1 MSPRRV
7 GWLLAAGIA
16 VVVFA
21 IWLSSRRHLERDMVV
36 GALVLPGLEHN
47 VNTVTK
53 LTLRKGDGAHAT
65 LQKDQDAWRV
75 QERGWP
81 ADVGRV
87 RKLLLDLGALNIVE
101 EKTRLPAN
109 YPQLGVEDVSS
120 PKATGTLIDVTSPA
134 RTWSVIIGKSSGAK
148 SGYVR
153 VAGAP
158 QTLLAAPLLM
168 VDSDPK
174 GWLERTLLDVPV
186 TRIREVQEHPAQG
199 PAFSASREKK
209 EQNDFAVGPLPKG
222 RELTSAAA
230 AEPITTALTSLS
242 LDDVRKADSKAD
254 PKATRALYKTFDGL
268 ELEVSGHKDGTHP
281 LIAINARSSSKETA
295 AEADQLNA
303 RLSGWE
309 FEVPEYKYNA
319 MFSPLEDLLR
329 KPPQPAKKAASPPQ
343 AAVPPRPASGA
354 PKPAAATPK
363 PPKGTTPPEDGA
375 PGDAAPG
382 KIPSK

>member
-1 MSPRRV
+1 MSARRV

-16 VVVFA
+16 VIAFA
-21 IWLSSRRHLERDMVV
+21 IWLSSRRHLERDMMV

-53 LTLRKGDGAHAT
+53 VSLRKGDGAHAT
-65 LQKDQDAWRV
+65 LEKDKDAWRV

-120 PKATGTLIDVTSPA
+120 PKATGTLVDVTSPA
-134 RTWSVIIGKSSGAK
+134 RAWSVIIGKSSGAK

-168 VDSDPK
+168 VDADPK

-199 PAFSASREKK
+199 ATFSASREKK
-209 EQNDFAVGPLPKG
+209 EQNDFTVAPLPKG

-230 AEPITTALTSLS
+230 AEPITTALASLT
-242 LDDVRKADSKAD
+242 LDDVHKVDTKADTA
-254 PKATRALYKTFDGL
+254 ATRALYKTFDGL
-268 ELEVSGHKDGTHP
+268 ELEVSGRKDGTHS
-281 LIAINARSSSKETA
+281 LIAISARSSTKETA
-295 AEADQLNA
+295 TEADQLNA

-319 MFSPLEDLLR
+319 MFSPLEDLLK
-329 KPPQPAKKAASPPQ
+329 KPPQPEKKAA
-343 AAVPPRPASGA
+343 AV
-354 PKPAAATPK
+354 KPAAATPK
-363 PPKGTTPPEDGA
+363 PPKGATS
-375 PGDAAPG
+375 PGDAAPAA
-382 KIPSK
+382 IPPK